1 MCRAALGEC
10 DLPEYCNGSSGEC
23 PRDSYKLDGTM
34 CDRIH
39 YCAGGRCKNPDNQCM
54 DIYGSPARSAPEM
67 CYVSMNT
74 RGDRF
79 GNCGTTSSPR
89 LTYLK
94 CADDNIFCGKLIC
107 TNVREIPQLK
117 PNHTLIQVAHKDDWC
132 WSMDAYG
139 TADVP
144 DDGDAHTGTLCAPHK
159 VCMNHL
165 CTDYTSLGYNCETT
179 ELCNG
184 KGVCNNFR
192 HCHCEDGYAPP
203 DCKDPGEG
211 GSVDSGP
218 PRISIQL
225 SSGGESETP
234 KRRSYEIQ
242 GIGNVVFIVPSLLL
256 VLLITAI
263 LFISLRTGIESV
275 ETPGGISDETTEETS
290 SEVFIMELLPV
301 GIQEGPEGGPPPE
314 ERPPMEAPP
323 PAGPP
328 LDAPPPGQPVSQE
341 AAGEGQG

>member
-1 MCRAALGEC
+1 MRQQ
-10 DLPEYCNGSSGEC
+10 N
-23 PRDSYKLDGTM
+23 
-34 CDRIH
+34 
-39 YCAGGRCKNPDNQCM
+39 
-54 DIYGSPARSAPEM
+54 
-67 CYVSMNT
+67 
-74 RGDRF
+74 
-79 GNCGTTSSPR
+79 
-89 LTYLK
+89 
-94 CADDNIFCGKLIC
+94 
-107 TNVREIPQLK
+107 
-117 PNHTLIQVAHKDDWC
+117 
-132 WSMDAYG
+132 
-139 TADVP
+139 
-144 DDGDAHTGTLCAPHK
+144 
-159 VCMNHL
+159 
-165 CTDYTSLGYNCETT
+165 
-179 ELCNG
+179 CNG